1 MFTVQ
6 LSLEIRFHEVTIILT
21 TIYLIVDFDHI
32 YAQNFYMIVSQDLN
46 DGDDGDGDANY

>member
-6 LSLEIRFHEVTIILT
+6 LSLEIRFDEVTIILT

-32 YAQNFYMIVSQDLN
+32 YAQNFYMIVSRDLMETMEM
-46 DGDDGDGDANY
+46 GMPTTK